1 MASVVME
8 LEHAIGFS
16 GIPAGLHFHPN
27 GAEYVYPAGGCIVI
41 ASLSDPH
48 NQVFLRGHDG
58 NISALAMSPTG
69 GLLASGQYGSNS
81 DVLVWDYAARR
92 LLHRFSEHDFGING
106 VAFSHD
112 ERLLCTVGAE
122 RDGRIFIWDLETGN
136 IVTTQQKLQMNVLAV
151 TWGGFH
157 RDVKRRDTT
166 SYLFATGGA
175 RMLTFWVLNP
185 ASGELAPAKVE
196 FGAPVVR
203 DYTCVQF
210 TPDRETLVA
219 GTTSGDFAVVNV
231 KTRRFLHSISA
242 CTCGVS
248 SIVALDAGVLVGGGN
263 GDVLYFN
270 HDYVDSAKVA
280 LVGPVSGLSLA
291 ASTVGR
297 PTLELLA
304 GTQHGNM
311 YHVKF
316 TAASGQ
322 LTSALLCE
330 NHFRGVLAVAFATES
345 DRFATLA
352 SDCTVRIWDASDYSV
367 VVAASVHDAGM
378 PHCLAYSLDILLT
391 GWSDGCIRCH
401 GSDNG
406 DFLWSIDNAHTGGVT
421 ALALSNNQRF
431 IVSGGAGGDVRVWD
445 LRKRDMVSHLK
456 EHSMTVSGLALF
468 DDDVHLLSCSRDKS
482 FLCWELRS
490 ERRISS
496 HIQRMGGLNAVAL
509 SRNQSI
515 VLTVG
520 QEKRISF
527 WDLRIETPINIITKA
542 HVDEATCI
550 AVAHALP
557 LFATGGTDQVVKLWS
572 FDTGALLVDGI
583 GHSGSVRSL
592 AFSPDDRQLV
602 TVGDEGGIFV
612 WNIYTDG
619 VGC

>member
-1 MASVVME
+1 MATME

-27 GAEYVYPAGGCIVI
+27 GAEYVYPAGGCIII
-41 ASLSDPH
+41 ASLTDPH

-58 NISALAMSPTG
+58 NISALAMSPSG
-69 GLLASGQYGSNS
+69 ALLASGQYGANS
-81 DVLVWDYAARR
+81 DVLVWEYASRR
-92 LLHRFSEHDFGING
+92 LLYRLSEHDVGING

-122 RDGRIFIWDLETGN
+122 RDGRIFIWDLATGN
-136 IVTTQQKLQMNVLAV
+136 IVTTQQKLAANVLAI

-157 RDVKRRDTT
+157 RDVKRRDTS

-175 RMLTFWVLNP
+175 RMLSFWVLNP
-185 ASGELAPAKVE
+185 LTGDLTAAKVE

-203 DYTCVQF
+203 DYTCIAF
-210 TPDRETLVA
+210 SPDYETLVA
-219 GTTSGDFAVVNV
+219 GTTSGDYAVVNV
-231 KTRRFLHSISA
+231 KTRRFLHSIPA
-242 CTCGVS
+242 CSCGVA
-248 SIVALDAGVLVGGGN
+248 SIVALNTGVLVGGGD
-263 GDVLYFN
+263 GDLLYFN
-270 HDYVDSAKVA
+270 PDNVDTAKVA
-280 LVGPVSGLSLA
+280 LAGPISGLSPA
-291 ASTVGR
+291 AHTIGGATV
-297 PTLELLA
+297 ELLA
-304 GTQHGNM
+304 GTQAGNM

-316 TAASGQ
+316 TPALSTLNAG
-322 LTSALLCE
+322 LLCE
-330 NHFRGVLAVAFATES
+330 NHSRGVVAVAFATAS
-345 DRFATLA
+345 DRFATVA
-352 SDCTVRIWDASDYSV
+352 TDCSVRVWDASDYSV
-367 VVAASVHDAGM
+367 VVVATVHDGGL
-378 PHCLAYSLDILLT
+378 PTCLAYSLDILLT
-391 GWSDGCIRCH
+391 GWTDGCVRCH
-401 GSDNG
+401 GSDTG

-421 ALALSNNQRF
+421 ALVLSNNQRF

-456 EHSMTVSGLALF
+456 EHSMTVTALALF

-496 HIQRMGGLNAVAL
+496 HIQRMGGINAVAL
-509 SRNQSI
+509 SRNQNI

-527 WDLRIETPINIITKA
+527 WDLRIETPVNLITKA

-572 FDTGALLVDGI
+572 FDSGQLLVDGI
-583 GHSGSVRSL
+583 GHSGGVRSL

-602 TVGDEGGIFV
+602 SVGDEGSIFV
-612 WNIYTDG
+612 WNVYSE
-619 VGC
+619 